1 LRQSHLVLKP
11 LGKYRRFQDLFFSK
25 SIRSIE
31 VILLAILL
39 VVLGGAALV
48 LGAHW
53 LVQGASRLAV
63 GVGISPLVIGLT
75 VVAFGT
81 SAPELAVSVVSA
93 ATDAPEIAIG
103 NVVGS
108 NIFNILLILGCSAV
122 VTPLIIASRLVRID
136 IPLMVLASLVT
147 WWFCADAAITRLEGG
162 GLFATLIIYTVW
174 LIRKGDP
181 AEEQVPSLEDEQQ
194 TVPAWNRSK
203 AFQIGLIIVGLASL
217 VAGSQMMVSGAV
229 AIAEYFGISAAV
241 IGLTIVAGGT
251 SLPELATSVMAAR
264 AGERDIAVGNVIGS
278 NLFNLLGVLG
288 LSAVVSQGGLPVA
301 ASFLQFDLPVMVLVA
316 IVLLPMAIRGRRIGR
331 LSGGLLLVGYVVYVI
346 WMVRAA
352 TV

>member
-1 LRQSHLVLKP
+1 M
-11 LGKYRRFQDLFFSK
+11 
-25 SIRSIE
+25 
-31 VILLAILL
+31 LAILL
-39 VVLGGAALV
+39 VVLGGVALV

-81 SAPELAVSVVSA
+81 SAPELAVSVASA

-122 VTPLIIASRLVRID
+122 VTPLSIASRLVRLD

-147 WWFCADAAITRLEGG
+147 WWFCADGTIGRWEGA
-162 GLFATLIIYTVW
+162 GLFVALIIYTSW
-174 LIRKGDP
+174 LILSGDAGEEEIP
-181 AEEQVPSLEDEQQ
+181 AIESDSQVDPPWKL
-194 TVPAWNRSK
+194 SK
-203 AFQIGLIIVGLASL
+203 RFQVLLIIIGLASL

-229 AIAEYFGISAAV
+229 SIAEYLGISAAV

-288 LSAVVSQGGLPVA
+288 LSAVVSRDGVPVA
-301 ASFLQFDLPVMVLVA
+301 SSFLRFDIPVMVLVA
-316 IVLLPMAIRGRRIGR
+316 IILLPMAIRGRRIGR
-331 LSGGLLLVGYVVYVI
+331 PAGALLLAGYVVYVI
-346 WMVRAA
+346 WMVQTAVA
-352 TV
+352 V

>member
-1 LRQSHLVLKP
+1 MFCIGKPVWVFCSVLFVHS
-11 LGKYRRFQDLFFSK
+11 GG
-25 SIRSIE
+25 

-39 VVLGGAALV
+39 VILGGGALV

-53 LVQGASRLAV
+53 LVSGASKLAV

-81 SAPELAVSVVSA
+81 SAPELAVSVASA

-122 VTPLIIASRLVRID
+122 ITPLIIASRLVRLD

-147 WWFCADAAITRLEGG
+147 WWFCADGTISRGEGA
-162 GLFATLIIYTVW
+162 GLFVALIIYTVW
-174 LIRKGDP
+174 LIRSGDT
-181 AEEQVPSLEDEQQ
+181 ADEEVALSDDGDQ
-194 TVPAWNRSK
+194 TAPPWKQSK
-203 AFQIGLIIVGLASL
+203 AFQVGLIVVGLASL

-229 AIAEYFGISAAV
+229 SIAEYLGISAAV

-264 AGERDIAVGNVIGS
+264 AGQRDIAVGNVIGS

-301 ASFLQFDLPVMVLVA
+301 ATFLRFDLPVMVLVA
-316 IVLLPMAIRGRRIGR
+316 IILMPMAIRGRRIGR
-331 LSGGLLLVGYVVYVI
+331 TAGAFLLVGYVVYVI

-352 TV
+352 AT

>member
-1 LRQSHLVLKP
+1 M
-11 LGKYRRFQDLFFSK
+11 F
-25 SIRSIE
+25 
-31 VILLAILL
+31 AILL
-39 VVLGGAALV
+39 VVLGGVALV

-93 ATDAPEIAIG
+93 ATDAPEIAVG

-122 VTPLIIASRLVRID
+122 ITPLIIANRLVRLD

-147 WWFCADAAITRLEGG
+147 WWFCADETISRWEGA
-162 GLFATLIIYTVW
+162 GLFAALIIYTVW
-174 LIRKGDP
+174 LVRSGDV
-181 AEEQVPSLEDEQQ
+181 AEEEIPSLDEDGQ
-194 TVPAWNRSK
+194 TAPSWKRSK
-203 AFQIGLIIVGLASL
+203 GFQIGLIIIGLASL

-229 AIAEYFGISAAV
+229 SIAEYLGISAAV

-251 SLPELATSVMAAR
+251 SLPELATSVIAAR

-316 IVLLPMAIRGRRIGR
+316 IILLPMAMRGRRIGR
-331 LSGGLLLVGYVVYVI
+331 AAGALLLAGYVVYII
-346 WMVRAA
+346 WMIRTAA
-352 TV
+352 ASLPIK

>member
-1 LRQSHLVLKP
+1 
-11 LGKYRRFQDLFFSK
+11 
-25 SIRSIE
+25 
-31 VILLAILL
+31 LLAILL
-39 VVLGGAALV
+39 VVLGGVALV

-53 LVQGASRLAV
+53 LVLGASKLAV

-81 SAPELAVSVVSA
+81 SAPELAVSVASA

-122 VTPLIIASRLVRID
+122 ITPLIIASRLVRLD

-147 WWFCADAAITRLEGG
+147 WWFCADGDIGRWEGAG
-162 GLFATLIIYTVW
+162 FFGALIVYTVW
-174 LIRKGDP
+174 LVRSGDT
-181 AEEQVPSLEDEQQ
+181 AEEEISINENDSQNIPPWRQ
-194 TVPAWNRSK
+194 SK
-203 AFQIGLIIVGLASL
+203 VFQIGLIIVGLASL

-229 AIAEYFGISAAV
+229 SIAEYLGISAAV

-251 SLPELATSVMAAR
+251 SLPELATSVIAAR
-264 AGERDIAVGNVIGS
+264 AGQRDIAVGNVIGS

-288 LSAVVSQGGLPVA
+288 LSAIVSHDGLPVA
-301 ASFLQFDLPVMVLVA
+301 ATFLRLDIPVMVLVSV
-316 IVLLPMAIRGRRIGR
+316 ILLPMAIRGRRIGR
-331 LSGGLLLVGYVVYVI
+331 AAGGFLLVGYVVYVI

>member
-1 LRQSHLVLKP
+1 M
-11 LGKYRRFQDLFFSK
+11 
-25 SIRSIE
+25 
-31 VILLAILL
+31 LAILL
-39 VVLGGAALV
+39 VILGGVALV

-53 LVQGASRLAV
+53 LVQGASRLAI

-81 SAPELAVSVVSA
+81 SAPELAVSVASA

-122 VTPLIIASRLVRID
+122 VTPLIIASRLVRLD

-147 WWFCADAAITRLEGG
+147 WWFCADGTIGRWEGA
-162 GLFATLIIYTVW
+162 GLFLALLIYTSW
-174 LIRKGDP
+174 LILSGGE
-181 AEEQVPSLEDEQQ
+181 AEEDIPLLEADEQS
-194 TVPAWNRSK
+194 TPSWKRSK
-203 AFQIGLIIVGLASL
+203 SFQVGLIIIGLASL

-229 AIAEYFGISAAV
+229 SIAEYLGISAAV

-301 ASFLQFDLPVMVLVA
+301 ASFLRFDLPIMVLVA
-316 IVLLPMAIRGRRIGR
+316 IILLPMAIRGRRIGR
-331 LSGGLLLVGYVVYVI
+331 LAGAFLLGGYVFYVI
-346 WMVRAA
+346 WMVRTAA
-352 TV
+352 AQQ